1 MMNEE
6 LAVAAAWWAN
16 EIRTLSKQDIG
27 ANELTM
33 FYTLLQ
39 PSKAAREGITEE
51 QLTVFRDTLHE
62 AAAVAFLKSW
72 YPNEPKR
79 GLRVLSVDYH
89 PEGPLETAL
98 DAAGIDEDF
107 LPKKTLMWV
116 DPGLV
121 RVRRGYGAPIEEI
134 YNAEKIRQEQVA
146 TSCLHAAD
154 GSASADS
161 I

>member
-1 MMNEE
+1 MNEE
-6 LAVAAAWWAN
+6 LTVAVAWWSN

-51 QLTVFRDTLHE
+51 QLTVFRDTLYE

-72 YPNEPKR
+72 RPDNPHW
-79 GLRVLSVDYH
+79 GLRVLDVDYY
-89 PEGPLETAL
+89 PQEPLRTAL
-98 DAAGIDEDF
+98 EAAGIHQSF

-146 TSCLHAAD
+146 ASCLHAAD

-161 I
+161 V